1 MMLRH
6 TKWFYVLLTRYSL
19 AASLLFL
26 ILPSTGINTCKAINK
41 PMDLKTVLSGDT
53 IFTNVDKPPVF
64 PGGMDAFIKYL
75 AKNVRYPEA
84 MRERGVEDKVIARFV
99 VEIDGSISTIKILD
113 GPGYGSSEEAIRV
126 LKKSPKWQPGYNKGK
141 PVRVQLTVPIDF
153 RARDDKNQES
163 SGFKV
168 ING

>member
-1 MMLRH
+1 
-6 TKWFYVLLTRYSL
+6 
-19 AASLLFL
+19 
-26 ILPSTGINTCKAINK
+26 
-41 PMDLKTVLSGDT
+41 
-53 IFTNVDKPPVF
+53 
-64 PGGMDAFIKYL
+64 
-75 AKNVRYPEA
+75 

>member
-1 MMLRH
+1 MI
-6 TKWFYVLLTRYSL
+6 RYNKLWAPQLAKYNL
-19 AASLLFL
+19 AAPLLFL
-26 ILPSTGINTCKAINK
+26 ILSSAGINTCKAGGR
-41 PMDLKTVLSGDT
+41 PMAIHTILQGDT
-53 IFTNVDKPPVF
+53 IFTKVDKPPVF

-75 AKNVRYPEA
+75 SKNVRYPEA

-99 VEIDGSISTIKILD
+99 VEPDGSISNIKILD

-141 PVRVQLTVPIDF
+141 PVRVQFTVPIDF
-153 RARDDKNQES
+153 RARDDRNQGS

>member
-1 MMLRH
+1 MLQY
-6 TKWFYVLLTRYSL
+6 TKRFYVPLTRYSL
-19 AASLLFL
+19 AALLLFS
-26 ILPSTGINTCKAINK
+26 IISSAGINTCKAINK
-41 PMDLKTVLSGDT
+41 PIAIKTVLSGDT
-53 IFTNVDKPPVF
+53 IFTKVDKQPVF

-75 AKNVRYPEA
+75 SKNVRYPEA

-99 VEIDGSISTIKILD
+99 IEIDGSISTVKILD

-153 RARDDKNQES
+153 RAGDDRNQGH

>member
-1 MMLRH
+1 MLQH
-6 TKWFYVLLTRYSL
+6 TKWFYVPLAKYSL
-19 AASLLFL
+19 AALLLF
-26 ILPSTGINTCKAINK
+26 SSVGINTCKAINK
-41 PMDLKTVLSGDT
+41 PMAIHPVLSGDT
-53 IFTNVDKPPVF
+53 IFTKVDKPPVF
-64 PGGMDAFIKYL
+64 PSGMDAFIKYL
-75 AKNVRYPEA
+75 SKNVRYPEA

-99 VEIDGSISTIKILD
+99 VEVDGSISSIKILD

-153 RARDDKNQES
+153 RARDDRNQGN

>member
-1 MMLRH
+1 MIRYNKLCAQQLA
-6 TKWFYVLLTRYSL
+6 KYSL
-19 AASLLFL
+19 AALLLFL
-26 ILPSTGINTCKAINK
+26 ILSSAGINTCKAINK
-41 PMDLKTVLSGDT
+41 PMAILTVLSGDT
-53 IFTNVDKPPVF
+53 IFTKVDKQPVF

>member
-1 MMLRH
+1 MLQY
-6 TKWFYVLLTRYSL
+6 TKWFYVPLAKYSL
-19 AASLLFL
+19 AALLLFS
-26 ILPSTGINTCKAINK
+26 IISSAGINTCKAITK
-41 PMDLKTVLSGDT
+41 PIAIKTVLSGDT
-53 IFTNVDKPPVF
+53 IFTKVDKPPVF

-75 AKNVRYPEA
+75 AKNVRYHEA

-99 VEIDGSISTIKILD
+99 VEIDGSISTVKILD

-153 RARDDKNQES
+153 RARDDRNQGN